1 LAAGKPVHSGDQVG
15 QLSAMGPQ
23 PGDGFSVVGDRYQF
37 LVTGEQTGGALRGRT
52 ALTEMPAPPEVAI
65 SGIVA
70 RELSTGAMK
79 SVRAGAAD
87 QLLELLGF
95 FPVLDF
101 TPSAARCYGEIRAD
115 LERRGQIIG
124 PLDLLIAAHALSL
137 GATLL
142 TGNARE
148 FKRVKGLNV
157 QAWK

>member
-1 LAAGKPVHSGDQVG
+1 MAAYLLDS
-15 QLSAMGPQ
+15 
-23 PGDGFSVVGDRYQF
+23 SVCVM
-37 LVTGEQTGGALRGRT
+37 LLRGRT
-52 ALTEMPAPPEVAI
+52 ALAELPAPPEAAI

-70 RELSTGAMK
+70 AELWAGAMK
-79 SVRAGAAD
+79 AARADAAD

-95 FPVLDF
+95 IPVLDF
-101 TPSAARCYGEIRAD
+101 TPAAARCYGEIRAD
-115 LERRGQIIG
+115 LERRGQIFG
-124 PLDLLIAAHALSL
+124 PLDLLIAAHAFSL

>member
-1 LAAGKPVHSGDQVG
+1 MAAYLLDS
-15 QLSAMGPQ
+15 
-23 PGDGFSVVGDRYQF
+23 SVCVMI
-37 LVTGEQTGGALRGRT
+37 LRGRT
-52 ALTEMPAPPEVAI
+52 ALAELPAPPEVAI

-70 RELSTGAMK
+70 AELWAGAMK
-79 SVRAGAAD
+79 AARAGAAD

-101 TPSAARCYGEIRAD
+101 TPAAARCYGEIRAD

-124 PLDLLIAAHALSL
+124 PFDLLIAAHALSL
-137 GATLL
+137 GVTLL
-142 TGNARE
+142 TANARE

>member
-1 LAAGKPVHSGDQVG
+1 MAAYLLDS
-15 QLSAMGPQ
+15 
-23 PGDGFSVVGDRYQF
+23 SVCVM
-37 LVTGEQTGGALRGRT
+37 LLRGRT
-52 ALTEMPAPPEVAI
+52 ALAELPAPPEVAI

-70 RELSTGAMK
+70 AELWAGAMK
-79 SVRAGAAD
+79 AARAGAAD

-101 TPSAARCYGEIRAD
+101 TPAAARCYGEIRAD

-142 TGNARE
+142 TANARE
-148 FKRVKGLNV
+148 FKRVKGLTV

>member
-1 LAAGKPVHSGDQVG
+1 MAAYLLDS
-15 QLSAMGPQ
+15 
-23 PGDGFSVVGDRYQF
+23 SVCVM
-37 LVTGEQTGGALRGRT
+37 LLRGRT
-52 ALTEMPAPPEVAI
+52 ALAELPAPPEVAI

-70 RELSTGAMK
+70 AELWAGAMK
-79 SVRAGAAD
+79 AARADAAD
-87 QLLELLGF
+87 QLLELLEF

-101 TPSAARCYGEIRAD
+101 TPAAARCYGEIRAD
-115 LERRGQIIG
+115 LEHRGQIIG